1 MLMKLGHRDITETN
15 PDGIDHGA
23 NAVPHASDKHSI
35 KGCKKGMEKS
45 LRDKSGCN
53 FFFFLWLLKSHVT
66 LIKRLL
72 FPRSFIF
79 SWVCDVTERCVKLTG
94 GLLCC
99 RWDNRGKPTTSCAG
113 TAAAFPAT

>member
-23 NAVPHASDKHSI
+23 NAVLHASDKHSI
-35 KGCKKGMEKS
+35 KGCKKGMEKKVPETKVDVIFS
-45 LRDKSGCN
+45 
-53 FFFFLWLLKSHVT
+53 FFLWLLKSHVT

-79 SWVCDVTERCVKLTG
+79 F
-94 GLLCC
+94 
-99 RWDNRGKPTTSCAG
+99 TSM
-113 TAAAFPAT
+113 

>member
-23 NAVPHASDKHSI
+23 NAVLHASDKHSI

-45 LRDKSGCN
+45 PRDKSGCN
-53 FFFFLWLLKSHVT
+53 FFFLWLLKSHVT

-72 FPRSFIF
+72 FPLSFIF
-79 SWVCDVTERCVKLTG
+79 FMSMWCDWEVRKT
-94 GLLCC
+94 
-99 RWDNRGKPTTSCAG
+99 DRGSAVLSLG
-113 TAAAFPAT
+113 